1 MSSPE
6 TLTPVATTRRAT
18 EGTPYSPVYGV
29 ETCLPPKTVLD
40 SPQVQSL
47 CRSGCSV
54 RIWAPSVNADGNP
67 RLGPSPMASTKPRR
81 VS

>member
-18 EGTPYSPVYGV
+18 VGTPYSPVYGV
-29 ETCLPPKTVLD
+29 EACLPPETLLD
-40 SPQVQSL
+40 SARVQSL
-47 CRSGCSV
+47 CRSGYNV

-67 RLGPSPMASTKPRR
+67 GSGPSPMASTEPRR
-81 VS
+81 VL